1 MLDKS
6 DILKIMLIFTASDA
20 AIADI
25 LPKEVCREEGDQIE
39 TTTEDSF
46 VPFDFEETFV
56 VRHGIKPEQEV
67 VEEGER

>member
-1 MLDKS
+1 MF
-6 DILKIMLIFTASDA
+6 MASDA

-25 LPKEVCREEGDQIE
+25 LPREVCREEDWIE

-56 VRHGIKPEQEV
+56 ARHGIKPEEADAPY
-67 VEEGER
+67 ERS